1 MKLRKGI
8 LSVCIIAL
16 IMLLGVTSDVNAA
29 LAEQPKF
36 LGIEEYRASGL
47 GYKAIEKI
55 KYKQE
60 NNFQIGTDVVFT
72 MESSSVP
79 ISSKQ
84 IEKVIKQYFA

>member
-1 MKLRKGI
+1 MMDNL
-8 LSVCIIAL
+8 
-16 IMLLGVTSDVNAA
+16 
-29 LAEQPKF
+29 
-36 LGIEEYRASGL
+36 EYL
-47 GYKAIEKI
+47 NKAIEKI
-55 KYKQE
+55 KFYQE